1 MGLKINSI
9 MNQVISIFLIIIIG
23 FYGSKRKIITKELN
37 KGLTEILTKITLPL
51 MIIASFNI
59 NYNSSIKS
67 NIRKT
72 LFYSAIIIVLS
83 IVVTHLL
90 LLIVKDKNKRKIL
103 EFGNVFSNC
112 GFMGFPIIES
122 IYGSEGIIYASIF
135 NMFFSIFMWSYGV
148 MLFSDKISIKE
159 IKKVLLN
166 PGVIGVYI
174 GALIML
180 LNIKM
185 PEVIFSTIKSVGSI
199 TTPLSMLIIGSILT
213 NINLGGYLKD
223 ITIYYG
229 SFIKLIIIPMITL
242 LFFILIKED
251 SVVSKT
257 LVILQAMP
265 AAAMTSIL
273 AESFNKKAEY
283 AAVFVFMTT
292 FLSVFTF
299 SCVLKI
305 VLKI

>member
-1 MGLKINSI
+1 MKINSI

-59 NYNSSIKS
+59 TYNSGIKS

-185 PEVIFSTIKSVGSI
+185 PEVIFSSIKSVGSI
-199 TTPLSMLIIGSILT
+199 TTPLSMLIIGSILAD
-213 NINLGGYLKD
+213 INLGGYLKD

-242 LFFILIKED
+242 LFFIFIKED
-251 SVVSKT
+251 TVVSKT

-273 AESFNKKAEY
+273 AESFNKEAEY

>member
-59 NYNSSIKS
+59 TYNSGIKS

-185 PEVIFSTIKSVGSI
+185 PEVIFSSIKSVGSI
-199 TTPLSMLIIGSILT
+199 TTPLSMLIIGSILAD
-213 NINLGGYLKD
+213 INLGGYLKD

-242 LFFILIKED
+242 LFFIFIKED
-251 SVVSKT
+251 TVVSKT

-273 AESFNKKAEY
+273 AESFNKEAEY